1 MNEKEFQKFKEII
14 SPGDL
19 IFIFYYS
26 YDNKLS
32 INSFIYLAPTIF
44 FENTFKLLCLKHQDP
59 SIKGLRTNFV
69 IFSAS
74 SAISRIKLYNPKTKQ
89 MFIFE

>member
-19 IFIFYYS
+19 IFIFFYG
-26 YDNKLS
+26 NKLLIS
-32 INSFIYLAPTIF
+32 SFVYLAPTI

-69 IFSAS
+69 IFSA
-74 SAISRIKLYNPKTKQ
+74 ISRIKLYNPKTKQ
-89 MFIFE
+89 VFIFE